1 MYNVIISQLEKALE
15 CDDDKELRLRVEV
28 LLDVIKDQRPSFPQ
42 VTPQTFPQGYPQEPA
57 KITST
62 YFKNEPTLT
71 NNPPKINGPGA
82 IVSTGEQI
90 NYKRPEGT

>member
-28 LLDVIKDQRPSFPQ
+28 LLDVIKDQRPSLI
-42 VTPQTFPQGYPQEPA
+42 TPQTFPQGFPQKPA
-57 KITST
+57 EITST

-90 NYKRPEGT
+90 NYKRPPNT

>member
-28 LLDVIKDQRPSFPQ
+28 LLDVIKDQRPSFP
-42 VTPQTFPQGYPQEPA
+42 TPQTFPQVSPQGSA
-57 KITST
+57 NNST
-62 YFKNEPTLT
+62 YFENKPALT

-90 NYKRPEGT
+90 NYRRPPNT

>member
-28 LLDVIKDQRPSFPQ
+28 LLDVIKDQRPSFP
-42 VTPQTFPQGYPQEPA
+42 TPQTFPQVSPQGPA
-57 KITST
+57 NNST
-62 YFKNEPTLT
+62 YFENKPALT

-90 NYKRPEGT
+90 NYKRPAGT

>member
-28 LLDVIKDQRPSFPQ
+28 LLDVIKDQRPSFPA
-42 VTPQTFPQGYPQEPA
+42 PQTFPQEPV
-57 KITST
+57 TNST
-62 YFKNEPTLT
+62 YFENKPTLT
-71 NNPPKINGPGA
+71 NNSPKINGPGA

-90 NYKRPEGT
+90 NYRRPAGT

>member
-28 LLDVIKDQRPSFPQ
+28 LLDVIKDQRPSFP
-42 VTPQTFPQGYPQEPA
+42 TPQTFPQVSPQGPA
-57 KITST
+57 NNFT
-62 YFKNEPTLT
+62 YFENKPTLT
-71 NNPPKINGPGA
+71 NNSPKINGPGA

-90 NYKRPEGT
+90 NYKRPPNT

>member
-28 LLDVIKDQRPSFPQ
+28 LLDVIKDQRPSFP
-42 VTPQTFPQGYPQEPA
+42 TPQTLPQVSPQGPA
-57 KITST
+57 NNST
-62 YFKNEPTLT
+62 YLENKPTLT
-71 NNPPKINGPGA
+71 NNSPKINGPGA

-90 NYKRPEGT
+90 NYRRPPNT